1 LKTAFEHI
9 MNTDVGNLRNAE
21 YLAAFCDRLLKKGG
35 EKLSEEQV
43 ETRLE
48 NIVQLFSYLND
59 KDLFSD
65 IYRNFLSKRLLNQK
79 SANDDA
85 EKSMIGK
92 LKLKCGAQFTSKM
105 EGMLNDLSTGK
116 DHLEKFQQFIK
127 DKDKDLNNVEFSVQV
142 LTTGFWPKNVE
153 TKLQLPTSMDNCVKA
168 FSEYYNS
175 ATEARKLYFVESLGS
190 CNVQMQVG
198 KKKYDLSVTTLQ
210 AATLDMFSV
219 QSDGSLPEHSLEEV
233 VASLQLEEKFC
244 KKILHS
250 LSCGKY
256 KVLVKTPKSKKI
268 STGDRFTASTKF
280 SNNSR
285 KLRIPMASLQPS
297 HDSKRVEDDRTVA
310 IEAAIVR
317 IMKTRKQM
325 KHTGLVGE
333 VLKQLQFFRPQPK
346 SVKRCIERL
355 IDREYLERDENESS
369 MYRYLA

>member
-1 LKTAFEHI
+1 
-9 MNTDVGNLRNAE
+9 
-21 YLAAFCDRLLKKGG
+21 
-35 EKLSEEQV
+35 
-43 ETRLE
+43 
-48 NIVQLFSYLND
+48 LFSYLND

-65 IYRNFLSKRLLNQK
+65 IYRNLLAKRLLNQK

-116 DHLEKFQQFIK
+116 DHVEKFQTFAK
-127 DKDKDLNNVEFSVQV
+127 NNASKFDLRGVEFNVQV
-142 LTTGFWPKNVE
+142 LTTGFWPKNID
-153 TKLQLPTSMDNCVKA
+153 TKLNLPTSMDTCVKA
-168 FSEYYNS
+168 FVEYYTT
-175 ATEARKLYFVESLGS
+175 ATEARKLLFTESLGG
-190 CNVQMQVG
+190 CTVQMKVG
-198 KKKYDLSVTTLQ
+198 KKPYDLSVTTLQ
-210 AATLDMFSV
+210 AAVLDMFTANE
-219 QSDGSLPEHSLEEV
+219 DGSAPSYTLEEI
-233 VASLQLEEKFC
+233 VASLKLEEKFA
-244 KKILHS
+244 KKVLHS

-256 KVLVKTPKSKKI
+256 KVLKKDPKSKKI
-268 STGDRFTASTKF
+268 QTGDTFTASTKF

-325 KHTGLVGE
+325 KHQDLIGE

-355 IDREYLERDENESS
+355 IDREYLERDENQSNL
-369 MYRYLA
+369 YRYLA